1 MSKLPEKFPEY
12 SIMYKTLTK
21 KIKDLELKLK
31 SASSEESIDI
41 QKNIKNFKQER
52 QKIKKMFPKDFFE
65 NLESK

>member
-21 KIKDLELKLK
+21 KIRDLESKIK

-41 QKNIKNFKQER
+41 QKNIKNFKLEK
-52 QKIKKMFPKDFFE
+52 QKIKKMFPENFFE